1 MRKMASIWGSKKSG
15 VVIVF
20 DDGETRKLTWE
31 EWVEFANRKPEHG
44 EDEKV
49 A

>member
-20 DDGETRKLTWE
+20 EDGETRRLTWE
-31 EWVEFANRKPEHG
+31 EWVEIVNRRPKER
-44 EDEKV
+44 DEQV

>member
-20 DDGETRKLTWE
+20 DDGETRRMSWK
-31 EWVEFANRKPEHG
+31 EWVEIVNRTKGRRG
-44 EDEKV
+44 EGV

>member
-31 EWVEFANRKPEHG
+31 EWVELANRPKER
-44 EDEKV
+44 DEKV

>member
-20 DDGETRKLTWE
+20 EDGETRSLTWK
-31 EWVEFANRKPEHG
+31 EWVELANSSCGGRKRRR
-44 EDEKV
+44 
-49 A
+49 